1 MMVIASILLAVGAA
15 RFIGGGFNE
24 ARLYNETLAGLRYA
38 QSAALAMQRTV
49 CVTFTATS
57 LTLTY
62 ASAYGSSACNTN
74 LTALAAGVGP
84 YTVTA
89 QGSATFAPA
98 PAALSF
104 DRVGRPNAAQ
114 TISIANYSPSIT
126 VEAESGYVH

>member
-15 RFIGGGFNE
+15 RFIGSGFNE

-62 ASAYGSSACNTN
+62 ASAYGSSTCNTN
-74 LTALAAGVGP
+74 LTALAADAGP

-89 QGSATFAPA
+89 QGSATFAPT
-98 PAALSF
+98 PTALSF

-114 TISIANYSPSIT
+114 TISIGNYSPSIT